1 MISTSTFVAQVAPQ
15 RSSQYSNLARDLA
28 VAELLASPLGATLS
42 DVSLEQIAGQDY
54 VKFTKPNGGLTESH
68 QQQLAGMAMLGNVF
82 ELFDCFDGVPGPLL
96 RPIAVSYPFALSRD
110 LPSIR
115 RYKGKTSEFFTQFVC
130 NVAKNASDFRDRDW
144 RDLKLLDPL
153 CGGGTTLL
161 VGLSLGAG
169 VAGVELEQSDVESTA
184 NFIMQY
190 CRENRIKISTTQERL
205 RKLGNARRWH
215 FQIGKETPLR
225 CMLASGHGAAAR
237 ELTVGFGQ
245 PHLIV
250 CDLPYGIQHNAPLTD
265 LLTLC
270 LPAWA
275 RLLLPGGC
283 VAFSWDAT
291 RFMRED
297 MMTFVQDTAPFD
309 VVQTPP
315 YDSLSH
321 RVDRV
326 IKRRDVIVARL
337 KRAE

>member
-42 DVSLEQIAGQDY
+42 DVSLQQIAGQDY
-54 VKFTKPNGGLTESH
+54 VKFTKPDGGLTEPH
-68 QQQLAGMAMLGNVF
+68 AQQLAGMAMLGNVF
-82 ELFDCFDGVPGPLL
+82 ELFDSLDGVPGPLL
-96 RPIAVSYPFALSRD
+96 RPVAVSYPFALSRD

-130 NVAKNASDFRDRDW
+130 NIAKNASDFRETDW

-184 NFIMQY
+184 NFITQY
-190 CRENRIKISTTQERL
+190 CRENRIRISTTQERL
-205 RKLGNARRWH
+205 RKLGNSRRWH
-215 FQIGKETPLR
+215 FQIGKENPLR
-225 CMLASGHGAAAR
+225 CMLASGHGAAAG
-237 ELTVGFGQ
+237 ELTVGFGR

-265 LLTLC
+265 LLTPC

-283 VAFSWDAT
+283 MAFSWDAT
-291 RFMRED
+291 RFTREE
-297 MMTFVQDTAPFD
+297 MVTFVQDTAPFD
-309 VVQTPP
+309 VVQTAP
-315 YDSLSH
+315 YDNLAH

>member
-54 VKFTKPNGGLTESH
+54 VKFTKPDGGLTEWH
-68 QQQLAGMAMLGNVF
+68 QQQLASMAMLGNLF
-82 ELFDCFDGVPGPLL
+82 ELFDAIDGLQGPLL
-96 RPIAVSYPFALSRD
+96 RPVAISYPFVLPHD

-130 NVAKNASDFRDRDW
+130 NIAKNASDFRDTDW
-144 RDLKLLDPL
+144 RELKLLDPL

-169 VAGVELEQSDVESTA
+169 VAGVDLEQDDVESTA
-184 NFIMQY
+184 NFLTQY
-190 CRENRIKISTTQERL
+190 CRENRIKLSTTQERM
-205 RKLGNARRWH
+205 RKLGNTRRWH
-215 FQIGKETPLR
+215 FQIGKDNPLR
-225 CMLASGHGAAAR
+225 CLLASGHGAAAR
-237 ELTVGFGQ
+237 ELTSGFGQ

-265 LLTLC
+265 LLATC

-275 RLLLPGGC
+275 SLLLPGGC
-283 VAFSWDAT
+283 LAFSWDAT
-291 RFMRED
+291 RFTRDEMVA
-297 MMTFVQDTAPFD
+297 FVQDTAPFD

-315 YDSLSH
+315 YDGLAH

-326 IKRRDVIVARL
+326 IKRRDVVVARV
-337 KRAE
+337 RPR